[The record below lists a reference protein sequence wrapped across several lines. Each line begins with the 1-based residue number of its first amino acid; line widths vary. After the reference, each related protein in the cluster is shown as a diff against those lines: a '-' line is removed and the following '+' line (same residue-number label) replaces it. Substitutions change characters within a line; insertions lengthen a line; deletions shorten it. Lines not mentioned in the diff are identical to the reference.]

1 MLNPKRLIKR
11 IKQKLYWSHRLYTS
25 NRRSLPNLII
35 IGAQK
40 AGTTSLFYYLSQ
52 HPQLVPSIRKEV
64 HYFDGGLDPTS
75 DDFLRGEKWYRA
87 HFPRTKEIKS
97 SDVVF
102 EATPSYLYHP
112 EVPNRIHDLIPSV
125 KMIALL
131 RNPTER
137 AISQYFHEK
146 RKNQEN
152 LPIMDALLA
161 EEDRLKLILERK
173 NYKDSAFFRFSYK
186 LRGHYYEQ
194 LNRFFNYFEQNQ
206 LLILSS
212 EYFFQNTRKALE
224 QISHFLGIDMNLT
237 QYDLEPKHVSK
248 NKVEVDREVY
258 QYLNDYFKPYNE
270 RLYDLIGVDFGW

>member
-11 IKQKLYWSHRLYTS
+11 IKQKLFWSYRLYTS
-25 NRRSLPNLII
+25 NTRSLPNLII

-112 EVPNRIHDLIPSV
+112 EVPNRIHNLIPSV

-212 EYFFQNTRKALE
+212 EYFFQNTGKALE

-237 QYDLEPKHVSK
+237 PYDLEPKHVSK

-258 QYLNDYFKPYNE
+258 QYLNDHFKPYNE